1 MRHASSISIHQ
12 HFLRKGIYKMTNT
25 NEAIVE
31 KMYKTKMSSSSQGSA
46 GGNRIIEQQHTHSE
60 IISHAEELL
69 AKELSQNLATFA
81 ELEEVGTRGKVGE
94 DTVYGYVD
102 TAGKKVEFTE
112 ALKFKAAIAVLNLH
126 GHFFEATPIN

>member
-1 MRHASSISIHQ
+1 
-12 HFLRKGIYKMTNT
+12 MTNT

-69 AKELSQNLATFA
+69 AKELGQDLATFA
-81 ELEEVGTRGKVGE
+81 KLEEVGTRGKAGE
-94 DTVYGYVD
+94 DTIYGYVD

-112 ALKFKAAIAVLNLH
+112 ALKFNAAITVLNLN